1 MTTASLTIQNW
12 VKIFNEEPE
21 ISMDKLAQQPDSTTS
36 LSYMGMGTFQII
48 KQDRLK
54 KYWSVLGDCI
64 EHRKEFTFQCE
75 NVDEADEL
83 RNLTYTFV
91 FQIDDQWEVYL
102 DGLIIIAFPPQL
114 GEEK

>member
-1 MTTASLTIQNW
+1 MTNASLAIQNW

-21 ISMDKLAQQPDSTTS
+21 VSLDKLVQQLDSTTS

-48 KQDRLK
+48 KKDRLR

-64 EHRKEFTFQCE
+64 EERKEFTFQCE

>member
-1 MTTASLTIQNW
+1 MTTPSLTIQNW
-12 VKIFNEEPE
+12 IRIFNENNEVPL
-21 ISMDKLAQQPDSTTS
+21 DKLEPPPERPTS
-36 LSYMGMGTFQII
+36 QSYMGMGTFRII
-48 KQDRLK
+48 KKDRLR

-64 EHRKEFTFQCE
+64 EERKEFTFQCE

-102 DGLIIIAFPPQL
+102 DSPIIIAFPPLQS
-114 GEEK
+114 EEK

>member
-1 MTTASLTIQNW
+1 MTTASLAIQNW
-12 VKIFNEEPE
+12 VKIFNEEAE
-21 ISMDKLAQQPDSTTS
+21 VSMDKLAQQPDSTTS

-64 EHRKEFTFQCE
+64 EERKEFTFQCE
-75 NVDEADEL
+75 SEEEADEL
-83 RNLTYTFV
+83 TILTWTLV
-91 FQIDDQWEVYL
+91 FQIDEQWEVFL